1 MDLHLKKVMTY
12 FVEFVQDKEKTET
25 PPPGLCSPFLEQMIV
40 SRLLGAWWLML
51 IARNLVL

>member
-25 PPPGLCSPFLEQMIV
+25 PPPEWHKAEGGWVVYGKILPLEWCE
-40 SRLLGAWWLML
+40 S
-51 IARNLVL
+51 NK